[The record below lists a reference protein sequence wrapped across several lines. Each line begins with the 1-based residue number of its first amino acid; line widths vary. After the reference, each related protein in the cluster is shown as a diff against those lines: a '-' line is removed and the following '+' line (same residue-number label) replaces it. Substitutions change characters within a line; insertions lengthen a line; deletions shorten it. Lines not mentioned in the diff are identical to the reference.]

1 MVVLDLSGNW
11 FEVLA
16 VEEVR
21 AEPRRL
27 FLTAEA
33 SPWPE
38 RCEARL
44 TRLERQ
50 VASLLALRASNTEI
64 ASRLGIS
71 AHTAR
76 RHTERILE
84 KLNCRSRQDV
94 RDWLSRSSALPAPR
108 SPGPADKQG
117 QECPM
122 WRSRHHCMLA
132 ACPS

>member
-27 FLTAEA
+27 LLTVEA

-44 TRLERQ
+44 TRRERQ

-84 KLNCRSRQDV
+84 KLNCRSRKDV
-94 RDWLSRSSALPAPR
+94 RDWLSRNIALPAPR
-108 SPGPADKQG
+108 SPG
-117 QECPM
+117 
-122 WRSRHHCMLA
+122 A
-132 ACPS
+132 AEKNGK